1 MAHVD
6 HHVTLG
12 KLVLLAQTGD
22 TRAFEL
28 LIEETQRK
36 LYRFCNILTSE
47 KSQADDLFQETYIRA
62 FTKIRKL
69 RDPSQFSAWLFRIA
83 KNVYLDDR
91 RSEKSKAQGH
101 EAIKN
106 QMVEEAAFEPASTI
120 AVRRALSQF
129 DPQDKYLLALVDLAE
144 FTYSEAAEILGETES
159 AVKSR
164 AFRLRKRF
172 AKILSGD

>member
-1 MAHVD
+1 MADVD
-6 HHVTLG
+6 RHVTLG
-12 KLVLLAQTGD
+12 KLVQLVQAGD

-28 LIEETQRK
+28 LIEETQSK
-36 LYRFCNILTSE
+36 LYRFCSILTAD
-47 KSQADDLFQETYIRA
+47 KSLADDLFQETYIRA
-62 FTKIRKL
+62 FAKIRKL
-69 RDPSQFSAWLFRIA
+69 REPSQFSAWLFRIA

-91 RSEKSKAQGH
+91 RSEKTRAQGR
-101 EAIKN
+101 EMIKS
-106 QMVEEAAFEPASTI
+106 QAVEEAALEPTNAI

-129 DPQDKYLLALVDLAE
+129 DPPDKYLLALVDLAE
-144 FTYSEAAEILGETES
+144 FTYGEAAEILGESES